1 MSSTALV
8 QAREAILAFI
18 VSAVRRRLRKNA
30 RFALEC
36 KSDCILSQ
44 TKRENSRFSS
54 LSLQSA
60 IEDDCFARLIGTESL
75 FKMYDLIFNS
85 CHLR

>member
-1 MSSTALV
+1 MSSTTPV
-8 QAREAILAFI
+8 QARGAIFRYYRKR
-18 VSAVRRRLRKNA
+18 SSRRLRKNA

-36 KSDCILSQ
+36 KSDRILSQ
-44 TKRENSRFSS
+44 TKRDNSRFSS

-75 FKMYDLIFNS
+75 FKRATSSSTHAI
-85 CHLR
+85 